1 MEETKSSSHFNE
13 QLIALREKHRTSD
26 EMESIATQF
35 LKEEPDNL
43 DAHAWFAVSQMK
55 INDPKIFKHFRYVFD
70 RDINYQLP
78 GSNYRNKDDI
88 VDDFLIDLHARLHR
102 SDLDDEQQIRNK
114 RKIAKLI
121 VSYTENFLQASRKI
135 HSITD
140 FAEALNIIGRYDD
153 VISIAFFLS
162 GRISADDL
170 KWKDIEYSK
179 DSDDVDEIV
188 TNAIDAFFLSKRY
201 AEGCAW
207 IKELLE
213 KKPDYDYLWYLF
225 GQTLCWLGYP
235 QETARTWIIALKKGW
250 YAFDMYMEFEILY
263 NIILDPDYLK
273 KEDISYRLN
282 LMKRTISEDKKE
294 ILSDLDGQVFGAIK
308 NRDQELPSIDF
319 IETKLETKIPC
330 SYSGPSDKR
339 YFFPKKRSSDPVVA
353 EAIAF
358 IDRCIGTV
366 HSNTDLE
373 TDDRKKEK
381 VTVGSWFSQPSGH
394 TLEQF
399 GVDLTKQA
407 ASGKMA
413 PIIGRDKEIER
424 MIRILSRTEKNNP
437 VLLGEAG
444 VGKTAVVQGL
454 AQRIVRGEVP
464 DTLKN
469 KMIIELNVGVLV
481 AGTTYRG
488 DFERRMEEIVKEVK
502 ENQSIILFIDELH
515 TLMGAGGSKHGLD
528 GSNILKP
535 ALATGDL
542 RLIGATTTGE
552 YARSIEKDPAMERR
566 FSPIYLSEID
576 QQMTREVLL
585 ARKPFWE
592 SHHGLKLSDDIFDT
606 AIELSDRHIR
616 HRHFPDKA
624 IDVIDE
630 ACAMARMEIQQ
641 GSDDNAN
648 VTVNKEHIIRVID
661 QMSGTEENAPVN
673 GGGSLLNVISD
684 SLRKKLSV
692 HENIIDRLALI
703 AADQKLG
710 LRRSSLPR
718 IVCFAGEPQSGK
730 TEAARALADTLWLDE
745 KDRFLFINMAMFTD
759 ETDLNRLIGSRSG
772 YIGSE
777 VGATLPLHLKQH
789 PKSIVYLYQFN
800 RAHQKVIDFFINL
813 FSEGSFPDPDGK
825 TIYTSNTIFI
835 PSLTLESNRVTLG
848 FGKKPQTIA
857 TNPNPDKLKELLAK
871 NGIPEKLIHLL
882 KEILWFDSMN
892 QEQVEK
898 IIKRELHTL
907 VNQPWV
913 SEMNLDPTEEL
924 VKMLTTEYFE
934 QPALSRNLRS
944 LINKGLFE
952 IRISAH

>member
-1 MEETKSSSHFNE
+1 MEEKKSSSHFNE
-13 QLIALREKHRTSD
+13 QLISLREKQRSSD
-26 EMESIATQF
+26 EIKSIAMQF

-43 DAHAWFAVSQMK
+43 DAHAWFAVTQRR
-55 INDPKIFKHFRYVFD
+55 INDPKILKHFRYVFD

-78 GSNYRNKDDI
+78 GSTYLNKDAI
-88 VDDFLIDLHARLHR
+88 VNYFLIDLHVRLHHIDR
-102 SDLDDEQQIRNK
+102 DDEQYLRKKRN
-114 RKIAKLI
+114 IAKLI
-121 VSYTENFLQASRKI
+121 VSYTEQFLQASREI

-140 FAEALNIIGRYDD
+140 FAEALLIIGRYVD
-153 VISIAFFLS
+153 VISIAYYLS
-162 GRISADDL
+162 GRISASDL
-170 KWKDIEYSK
+170 KWEGIRHSKEIDDI
-179 DSDDVDEIV
+179 DEIV
-188 TNAIDAFFLSKRY
+188 THAIDAFFLSKRY

-207 IKELLE
+207 IRELLE

-235 QETARTWIIALKKGW
+235 QETARAWIIALKKGW
-250 YAFDMYMEFEILY
+250 YAFDIYMEFEILY
-263 NIILDPDYLK
+263 NIILDPDYFK

-282 LMKRTISEDKKE
+282 LMKKTIPEDKKE
-294 ILSDLDGQVFGAIK
+294 ILSDLKSQVFSAIS

-319 IETKLETKIPC
+319 IETKLETKIPD
-330 SYSGPSDKR
+330 SHSDSTSKR
-339 YFFPKKRSSDPVVA
+339 YFYPKKRSSDPVVS
-353 EAIAF
+353 EAISF

-366 HSNTDLE
+366 QSNTDLE

-381 VTVGSWFSQPSGH
+381 VTIGSWSSQPSGH

-399 GVDLTKQA
+399 GVDLTRQA
-407 ASGKMA
+407 ASGKIA
-413 PIIGRDKEIER
+413 PIVGRDKEIER
-424 MIRILSRTEKNNP
+424 MVRILSRTEKNNP

-444 VGKTAVVQGL
+444 VGKTAIVQGL

-469 KMIIELNVGVLV
+469 KMIVELNVGVLV

-488 DFERRMEEIVKEVK
+488 DFERRMEEIVKEAK
-502 ENQSIILFIDELH
+502 ENQSVILFIDELH
-515 TLMGAGGSKHGLD
+515 TLMGAGDRKHGLD

-576 QQMTREVLL
+576 QKLTREVLL
-585 ARKPFWE
+585 ARKPLWE
-592 SHHGLKLSDDIFDT
+592 THHDLKLSDDIFDT

-624 IDVIDE
+624 IDVVDE
-630 ACAMARMEIQQ
+630 ACAMARMEMQLSSKNNNDI
-641 GSDDNAN
+641 
-648 VTVNKEHIIRVID
+648 TVNKEHIISVID
-661 QMSGTEENAPVN
+661 QMSGIEANGPVN
-673 GGGSLLNVISD
+673 GGGSFLNDISD
-684 SLRKKLSV
+684 SFRKKLSV
-692 HENIIDRLALI
+692 HENIIERLSLI

-730 TEAARALADTLWLDE
+730 TEAARALADTLWPDE
-745 KDRFLFINMAMFTD
+745 KDRFLFVNMATLTD

-772 YIGSE
+772 YTGSDIG
-777 VGATLPLHLKQH
+777 GMLPLHLKQH
-789 PKSIVYLYQFN
+789 PNSIVYLYQFN
-800 RAHQKVIDFFINL
+800 LAHQKIIDFFINL
-813 FSEGSFPDPDGK
+813 FSEGSFPDPDGR
-825 TIYTSNTIFI
+825 TVFATNTVFVL
-835 PSLTLESNRVTLG
+835 SLTMESSRVTVG
-848 FGKKPQTIA
+848 FGKKPKNIA
-857 TNPNPDKLKELLAK
+857 TNPNPDKLKELLAR

-882 KEILWFDSMN
+882 KEILWFDSLN

-898 IIKRELHTL
+898 IIKRELDTL

-913 SEMNLDPTEEL
+913 SGMNIIPTGEL
-924 VKMLTTEYFE
+924 VKKLTTDYFE
-934 QPALSRNLRS
+934 QPALSRNLKS
-944 LINKGLFE
+944 FINKGLFE
-952 IRISAH
+952 IRI